1 MVPELTCGGDVSV
14 SCPSLVRQRR
24 LWVKPPPDTS
34 RHRAVASLL
43 DVPENFIMRALQ
55 SKRNELTSPGPLGGA
70 ARLPPNWGQCVVPVA
85 PNYDKVSGFATSMG
99 PYRAPESFLRLI

>member
-1 MVPELTCGGDVSV
+1 MAPELTCGGDVSV

-43 DVPENFIMRALQ
+43 DAPENVIMRALQ

-70 ARLPPNWGQCVVPVA
+70 ARLPPNWGQCVMPVA
-85 PNYDKVSGFATSMG
+85 PNLTKLAGLLPLWVHIT
-99 PYRAPESFLRLI
+99 ELRSPFCD